1 MKYIYNTIIII
12 YMFFLCMMIT
22 VFSISDYEWMIGESE
37 ITNLCQLPM
46 GGRYTLEPMLVILP
60 LLVPLFIIRNK
71 KIRYLCIL
79 IAGFYIYWSFF
90 LRFNLCI
97 PF

>member
-1 MKYIYNTIIII
+1 
-12 YMFFLCMMIT
+12 
-22 VFSISDYEWMIGESE
+22 
-37 ITNLCQLPM
+37 LPM

-90 LRFNLCI
+90 LRFNLCM

>member
-37 ITNLCQLPM
+37 ITNL
-46 GGRYTLEPMLVILP
+46 
-60 LLVPLFIIRNK
+60 
-71 KIRYLCIL
+71 
-79 IAGFYIYWSFF
+79 
-90 LRFNLCI
+90 
-97 PF
+97 